1 MIQLINQAFQR
12 VPEKVRGW
20 LYLGIV
26 IAGLAYIVWT
36 GIKSGLSVEQLVALL
51 VSIVGGLA
59 NSNRPTVKAR
69 TARKTTNTTKG

>member
-1 MIQLINQAFQR
+1 MNLIQLINQAFQR

-26 IAGLAYIVWT
+26 IAGLAYIAVT
-36 GIKSGLSVEQLVALL
+36 AVRSGLSLEQLVALL

-59 NSNRPTVKAR
+59 NSNRPAVKAR
-69 TARKTTNTTKG
+69 TRDRQKP